1 MRFELGSGTRKGCFF
16 FNPLSYNA
24 PKALIIPH
32 KFKSAYFFDS
42 IAGIVG
48 RLINLVKDTYNY
60 AVGYLGES
68 CRNKTEKQCHRTFS
82 NLILKGKWR
91 EAVWF
96 IYGREKGGFLQPD
109 ELTWY
114 RTYTIN
120 KTVELVLEGKHPSE
134 TISSCDM
141 LEIFEEMPIFI
152 TVSIMEEAVESVAR
166 KSSESSG
173 PGGTD
178 S

>member
-1 MRFELGSGTRKGCFF
+1 M
-16 FNPLSYNA
+16 
-24 PKALIIPH
+24 
-32 KFKSAYFFDS
+32 
-42 IAGIVG
+42 G

-109 ELTWY
+109 ELSWY

-120 KTVELVLEGKHPSE
+120 KTVELVLEGKHLSE

>member
-1 MRFELGSGTRKGCFF
+1 MF
-16 FNPLSYNA
+16 FNPLYHNA
-24 PKALIIPH
+24 PKALIIPR
-32 KFKSAYFFDS
+32 KFTSAYYFDS
-42 IAGIVG
+42 ISGIEG
-48 RLINLVKDTYNY
+48 AFDNLVKDTYNS

-109 ELTWY
+109 ELSWY

-120 KTVELVLEGKHPSE
+120 KTVELVLEGEHQSKKKPPVLFRNVRGDTYVHSRQHHGRSHK
-134 TISSCDM
+134 ISS
-141 LEIFEEMPIFI
+141 
-152 TVSIMEEAVESVAR
+152 T
-166 KSSESSG
+166 
-173 PGGTD
+173 
-178 S
+178 